1 MYPFGE
7 PITECSVLN
16 ISILVRVT
24 IPQDF
29 LIDLID
35 KFFFLTSYWLKGLKL
50 SKKKKKKKKT
60 GGGGRCWLFVDILSL
75 YNRGR
80 HFTILQV
87 MTLLK

>member
-35 KFFFLTSYWLKGLKL
+35 KFLLFDQLLAERSQVI
-50 SKKKKKKKKT
+50 KKKQKQKQKQNNNNNKKM
-60 GGGGRCWLFVDILSL
+60 GGGEMLVFC
-75 YNRGR
+75 
-80 HFTILQV
+80 
-87 MTLLK
+87 